1 MRHEALSR
9 LRTISAAN
17 LLMVD
22 PVVHIFHNITTMK
35 KIKNARHLFTEVVLE
50 MQTGFLINKNVN
62 KPVDVVS
69 LYVLI

>member
-9 LRTISAAN
+9 LRTIYAAYR
-17 LLMVD
+17 LMVD
-22 PVVHIFHNITTMK
+22 PVVHIFHDITTMK
-35 KIKNARHLFTEVVLE
+35 RSKNARHLFTEVVLE
-50 MQTGFLINKNVN
+50 MQTGFLMKKNVN